1 MNISTPFVC
10 DFGRNC
16 VMQRVKGY
24 LRRSENIV
32 RFMLGIRENTCMTV
46 TVREE
51 LFRVPY
57 RIRKITTLLLF
68 KTDMVPS
75 FFIAYVFYTTKIRR
89 IKDKTCSGI
98 PRNYPILW
106 RVF

>member
-1 MNISTPFVC
+1 
-10 DFGRNC
+10 
-16 VMQRVKGY
+16 
-24 LRRSENIV
+24 
-32 RFMLGIRENTCMTV
+32 MTV

-57 RIRKITTLLLF
+57 RIRKISTLLLF

-75 FFIAYVFYTTKIRR
+75 FFITYVFYTTKIRR
-89 IKDKTCSGI
+89 MKDKTCSGI

-106 RVF
+106 RVFKNAIDAKFDHKEKRK